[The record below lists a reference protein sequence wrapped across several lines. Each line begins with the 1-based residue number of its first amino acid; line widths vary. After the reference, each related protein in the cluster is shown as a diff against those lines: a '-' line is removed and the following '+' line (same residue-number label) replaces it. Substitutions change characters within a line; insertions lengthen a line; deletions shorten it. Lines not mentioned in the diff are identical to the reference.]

1 MTPAS
6 DAEIAARIGDE
17 REIVLIAGDDVP
29 TETGIARRPATTGWD
44 VYDPRMRA
52 IEETPP
58 GPAHLAARRLQDA
71 GRLRCV
77 ITYGDDVFFEQAGVR
92 EVIALRGSV
101 ELSLCT
107 RCGYSEPLACLLE
120 LLPVPRCAACGGEMR
135 PDVRAPDERPP
146 AERVAAASSAV
157 GAAGLLLTVGSVPG
171 GEIADLAVPPRTQL
185 IDVGSGRRLAAIA
198 ELLERRG
205 GN

>member
-17 REIVLIAGDDVP
+17 RQIVLIAGDDVP
-29 TETGIARRPATTGWD
+29 TETGIGRRPATTGWE
-44 VYDPRMRA
+44 VYGPRMRA
-52 IEETPP
+52 IEQTPP

-77 ITYGDDVFFEQAGVR
+77 VTYGNDVFFEQAGVR
-92 EVIALRGSV
+92 HVIALRGSV

-120 LLPVPRCAACGGEMR
+120 LLPPTTRKAPPQRSFSYPSARC
-135 PDVRAPDERPP
+135 
-146 AERVAAASSAV
+146 RVMGDTGLEPVTSA
-157 GAAGLLLTVGSVPG
+157 LS
-171 GEIADLAVPPRTQL
+171 
-185 IDVGSGRRLAAIA
+185 RR
-198 ELLERRG
+198 RSPS
-205 GN
+205 